1 MVGEERAVWRKSQ
14 KYLSGPMNLLLN
26 TKLHVHKV
34 KVHEARQT
42 ILRAPAGLRGTLIGD
57 SKEVTL

>member
-1 MVGEERAVWRKSQ
+1 MEKQLQ
-14 KYLSGPMNLLLN
+14 KISVVSLLLN
-26 TKLHVHKV
+26 TKLYMYKV

-42 ILRAPAGLRGTLIGD
+42 IQELYAEVLRAHAGLRDTFIGD